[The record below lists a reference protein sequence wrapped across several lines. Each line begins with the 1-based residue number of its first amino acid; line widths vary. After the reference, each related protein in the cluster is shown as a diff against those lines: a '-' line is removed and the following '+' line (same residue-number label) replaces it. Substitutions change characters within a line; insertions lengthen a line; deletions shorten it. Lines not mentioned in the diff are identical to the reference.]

1 MDFVIVNKKRA
12 KKLKELND
20 LLELTNSFNKLNQ
33 EIINLKSEIIKTNKI
48 IEDYKNKILELEKE
62 NLKLKSKEKENNDLS
77 KLLSQYFFGPTE
89 ENGGELLDGTT
100 SEGT

>member
-20 LLELTNSFNKLNQ
+20 LLELTDNFNKVKQ
-33 EIINLKSEIIKTNKI
+33 ELKDLKIEIIKTNKI

-77 KLLSQYFFGPTE
+77 KLLSQYFFGPK
-89 ENGGELLDGTT
+89 NGGELLDGTT